1 MFYVGVFFGISILGY
16 KLCTIRVPTVLP
28 HQYNENIF
36 MHGYYSELEQSFLD
50 LNKYNPI
57 HRCWVRSEN
66 LYLKNNT
73 FLTNVRFY
81 LLFN

>member
-16 KLCTIRVPTVLP
+16 KLCTIRVPTVLL

-50 LNKYNPI
+50 LNKYI
-57 HRCWVRSEN
+57 TQCIAAGYAV
-66 LYLKNNT
+66 K
-73 FLTNVRFY
+73 
-81 LLFN
+81 LFI